1 MIQNMLI
8 IMKHICEK
16 FIFHVFHKLSHGR
29 VSVKS
34 LRTAREGRTPLVR
47 LVMDLLCNKR
57 YNKIHN

>member
-16 FIFHVFHKLSHGR
+16 FIFHVLHELSHGR

-34 LRTAREGRTPLVR
+34 LRTAREGRTPLVQ
-47 LVMDLLCNKR
+47 LVMDLL
-57 YNKIHN
+57 YNS